1 MLKRTNPLNS
11 SSLATLFCML
21 FIVFGHVTFAQ
32 NNPTKPTPNSS
43 LQINQINT
51 TPEPPKVNASSYI
64 LMDFHSG
71 HILASSNPNLKVE
84 PASITKMMTAYVVFS
99 EIKSGNLSLDDM
111 ITVSEKAWRTG
122 GSKMF
127 IEVDKQVRVEDLIRG
142 MIVQSGNDACVALA
156 EHIAGSEEVF
166 ANMMTQHAKK
176 IGMNDSTFH
185 NATGLP
191 DEGHLVTAN
200 DVAKLGKA
208 LISEFPDLYHFYSE
222 KEFTFNKIKQHNR
235 NTLLYRDPTV
245 DGFKTGHTEAA
256 GYCLATSAMRNGMRL
271 INVIMGTESE
281 KARADETQKLI
292 NYGFR
297 FYETHK
303 LYRAGEQQVQPEI
316 WKGVEENVSLGLA
329 EDLFITIPK
338 SSYDQLKA
346 NVDIPGLLTAP
357 IQQGTQLGT
366 LNIMLNDQTVMQK
379 PLVALQTVEQSGW
392 WSRSMDGIGLWFKS
406 FGDDD

>member
-1 MLKRTNPLNS
+1 
-11 SSLATLFCML
+11 
-21 FIVFGHVTFAQ
+21 
-32 NNPTKPTPNSS
+32 
-43 LQINQINT
+43 T
-51 TPEPPKVNASSYI
+51 TPAPPQVNASSYI

-71 HILASSNPNLKVE
+71 RVLASENPHLQVE

-99 EIKSGNLSLDDM
+99 EVKSGNLSLDDM

-127 IEVDKQVRVEDLIRG
+127 IEVDKQVLVEDLIRG
-142 MIVQSGNDACVALA
+142 MIIQSGNDACVALA

-166 ANMMTQHAKK
+166 ASMMNQHAKNL
-176 IGMNDSTFH
+176 GMENSHFL

-191 DEGHLVTAN
+191 AEGHLVTAH
-200 DVAKLGKA
+200 DVALLGQA
-208 LISEFPDLYHFYSE
+208 MITEFPQLYHFYSE

-271 INVIMGTESE
+271 INVIMGTDSE

-303 LYRAGEQQVQPEI
+303 LYRAGEQQVKPEI
-316 WKGVEENVSLGLA
+316 WKGEDEDIALGLA

-338 SSYDQLKA
+338 GTYDQLEA
-346 NVDIPGLLTAP
+346 SADIPGLLTAP

-366 LNIMLNDQTVMQK
+366 FNIALNGELIMQK
-379 PLVALQTVEQSGW
+379 PLIALQTAEQAGW

>member
-1 MLKRTNPLNS
+1 MNHKHILFSLTLLIIS
-11 SSLATLFCML
+11 MSSLA
-21 FIVFGHVTFAQ
+21 
-32 NNPTKPTPNSS
+32 
-43 LQINQINT
+43 QINA
-51 TPEPPKVNASSYI
+51 TPEPPNVNASSFI
-64 LMDFHSG
+64 LMDYHSG
-71 HILASSNPNLKVE
+71 QVLAAENPHARVE

-99 EIKSGNLSLDDM
+99 EIKSGHLSLTDT

-127 IEVDKQVRVEDLIRG
+127 IEVDKQVGVEDLIRG

-166 ANMMTQHAKK
+166 ANMMNQHAKK
-176 IGMNDSTFH
+176 LGMNDSFFK

-191 DEGHLVTAN
+191 DEGHMMSAH
-200 DVAKLGKA
+200 DVAILGRA
-208 LISEFPDLYHFYSE
+208 LIAEFPDLYHIYSE

-271 INVIMGTESE
+271 INVVMGTASE
-281 KARADETQKLI
+281 KARADESQKLL

-297 FYETHK
+297 FFETHK
-303 LYRAGEQQVQPEI
+303 LFKAGEERIRPEI
-316 WKGVEENVSLGLA
+316 WKSPQEDLSVGLA

-338 SSYDQLKA
+338 GTYDELEA
-346 NVDIPGLLTAP
+346 NVDLPSLLTAP
-357 IQQGTQLGT
+357 IPNGTQLGT
-366 LNIMLNDQTVMQK
+366 LNIVLNGDVIDQK
-379 PLVALQTVEQSGW
+379 PLVALQDAPAAGW
-392 WSRSMDGIGLWFKS
+392 WTRSMDSIGLWFKS
-406 FGDDD
+406 FGDDE

>member
-1 MLKRTNPLNS
+1 MLKNT
-11 SSLATLFCML
+11 TLFKTTYPIIAL
-21 FIVFGHVTFAQ
+21 SLIFLSFAHIAVAQ
-32 NNPTKPTPNSS
+32 NNPAIPNQSSQISATP
-43 LQINQINT
+43 Q
-51 TPEPPKVNASSYI
+51 PPQVNASSYI

-71 HILASSNPNLKVE
+71 HVLASSNPDLQVE

-99 EIKSGNLSLDDM
+99 EIKSGNLSLNEM

-127 IEVDKQVRVEDLIRG
+127 IEVDKQVKVEDLIRG
-142 MIVQSGNDACVALA
+142 MIIQSGNDACVALA

-166 ANMMTQHAKK
+166 ANMMTQHAHKL
-176 IGMNDSTFH
+176 GMNNSNFL

-191 DEGHLVTAN
+191 AEGHLVTAN

-297 FYETHK
+297 FFETHK

-316 WKGVEENVSLGLA
+316 WKGAEENISLGLA

-338 SSYDQLKA
+338 GTYEQLKA

-366 LNIMLNDQTVMQK
+366 LNITLNDQAVMQK
-379 PLVALQTVEQSGW
+379 PLVALQTAEQAGW

>member
-1 MLKRTNPLNS
+1 MKKQ
-11 SSLATLFCML
+11 SLSLICFLLLLIHFT
-21 FIVFGHVTFAQ
+21 TWAQ
-32 NNPTKPTPNSS
+32 Q
-43 LQINQINT
+43 LDAI
-51 TPEPPKVNASSYI
+51 PEAPQVAASSYI
-64 LMDFHSG
+64 LLDFHSG
-71 HILASSNPNLKVE
+71 HVLASDNSHLQVE

-111 ITVSEKAWRTG
+111 VTISEKAWRTG

-127 IEVDKQVRVEDLIRG
+127 IEVDKQVKVEDLIRG
-142 MIVQSGNDACVALA
+142 MIIQSGNDACVALA

-166 ANMMTQHAKK
+166 ASMMNQHAKK
-176 IGMNDSTFH
+176 LGMNDSTFK

-191 DEGHLVTAN
+191 ADGHLVSAF
-200 DVAKLGKA
+200 DVALLGKA
-208 LISEFPDLYHFYSE
+208 LIAEFPDLYHFYSE

-271 INVIMGTESE
+271 INVVMGTSSE
-281 KARADETQKLI
+281 KARADESQKLL

-303 LYRAGEQQVQPEI
+303 LYNQGDERIKAEI
-316 WKGVEENVSLGLA
+316 WKGVDEEISLGLA

-338 SSYDQLKA
+338 GSYEKLDA
-346 NVDIPGLLTAP
+346 NVDLPNVITAP
-357 IQQGTQLGT
+357 VQQGTQLGT
-366 LNIMLNDQTVMQK
+366 LNLLLDGETIMKK
-379 PLVALQTVEQSGW
+379 PLVALQTAEAAGW
-392 WSRSMDGIGLWFKS
+392 WTRSMDSIGLWFKS
-406 FGDDD
+406 FGDD

>member
-1 MLKRTNPLNS
+1 MIKNTQI
-11 SSLATLFCML
+11 LAYIALLILSVKSM
-21 FIVFGHVTFAQ
+21 AQ
-32 NNPTKPTPNSS
+32 LDS
-43 LQINQINT
+43 
-51 TPEPPKVNASSYI
+51 TPEPPIVNASSYLLI
-64 LMDFHSG
+64 DYHSG
-71 HILASSNPNLKVE
+71 RVLASDNPHLQVE

-99 EIKSGNLSLDDM
+99 EITSGNLALEDM
-111 ITVSEKAWRTG
+111 ITISEKAWRTG

-127 IEVDKQVRVEDLIRG
+127 IEVDKQVQVEDLIRG
-142 MIVQSGNDACVALA
+142 MIIQSGNDACVALA

-166 ANMMTQHAKK
+166 ANMMNQHASQL
-176 IGMNDSTFH
+176 GMHDSSFK

-191 DEGHLVTAN
+191 AEGHLVSAH
-200 DVAKLGKA
+200 DVAILGKA
-208 LISEFPDLYHFYSE
+208 LIAEFPDLYHFYAE

-271 INVIMGTESE
+271 INVVMGTESE
-281 KARADETQKLI
+281 KARADESQKLL

-303 LYRAGEQQVQPEI
+303 LYNAGDERIKSEI
-316 WKGVEENVSLGLA
+316 WKGEEEELSIGLA
-329 EDLFITIPK
+329 EDLFISIPK
-338 SSYDQLKA
+338 GSYEKLEA
-346 NVDIPGLLTAP
+346 NVDLPNIMTAP

-366 LNIMLNDQTVMQK
+366 LNIQLNGEILAQK
-379 PLVALQTVEQSGW
+379 PLVALQTAEQAGW

-406 FGDDD
+406 FGDDE

>member
-1 MLKRTNPLNS
+1 MLNNT
-11 SSLATLFCML
+11 SLFKTIYPIIALSFL
-21 FIVFGHVTFAQ
+21 IFGFGHSALAQ
-32 NNPTKPTPNSS
+32 NNPPIPNQASQISATPQPP
-43 LQINQINT
+43 QI
-51 TPEPPKVNASSYI
+51 NASSYI

-71 HILASSNPNLKVE
+71 HVLASSNPDLQVE

-99 EIKSGNLSLDDM
+99 EIKSGNLSLNEM

-127 IEVDKQVRVEDLIRG
+127 IEVDKQVKVEDLIRG

-176 IGMNDSTFH
+176 IGMNNSYFL

-191 DEGHLVTAN
+191 AEGHLVTAN

-297 FYETHK
+297 FFETHK

-316 WKGVEENVSLGLA
+316 WKGAEENISLGLA

-338 SSYDQLKA
+338 GTYEQLKA

-366 LNIMLNDQTVMQK
+366 LNIMLNDQAVMQK
-379 PLVALQTVEQSGW
+379 PLVALQTAEQAGW

>member
-1 MLKRTNPLNS
+1 MIKNTQLITLMASLMLSFT
-11 SSLATLFCML
+11 TW
-21 FIVFGHVTFAQ
+21 AQ
-32 NNPTKPTPNSS
+32 LDS
-43 LQINQINT
+43 
-51 TPEPPKVNASSYI
+51 TPEPPKINASSYLLI
-64 LMDFHSG
+64 DYHSG
-71 HILASSNPNLKVE
+71 RVLAADNPHLQVE

-99 EIKSGNLSLDDM
+99 EIKSGNLALDDM
-111 ITVSEKAWRTG
+111 ITISEKAWRTG

-142 MIVQSGNDACVALA
+142 MIIQSGNDACVALA

-166 ANMMTQHAKK
+166 ANMMNQHANKL
-176 IGMNDSTFH
+176 GMKDSSFR

-191 DEGHLVTAN
+191 AEGHLVSAH
-200 DVAKLGKA
+200 DVATLGKA
-208 LISEFPDLYHFYSE
+208 LIAEFPDLYHFYAE

-271 INVIMGTESE
+271 INVVMGTESE
-281 KARADETQKLI
+281 KARADESQKLL

-303 LYRAGEQQVQPEI
+303 LYNAGDERIQSEI
-316 WKGVEENVSLGLA
+316 WKGEEETLSIGLA

-338 SSYDQLKA
+338 GSYEQLEA
-346 NVDIPGLLTAP
+346 NVDLPNIMTAP

-366 LNIMLNDQTVMQK
+366 LNIQLNGQVLVQK
-379 PLVALQTVEQSGW
+379 PLVALATAEQAGW

-406 FGDDD
+406 FGDDE

>member
-1 MLKRTNPLNS
+1 MQKKIKTFF
-11 SSLATLFCML
+11 TMT
-21 FIVFGHVTFAQ
+21 FIMWAGFVQAQ
-32 NNPTKPTPNSS
+32 NAIT
-43 LQINQINT
+43 T
-51 TPEPPKVNASSYI
+51 TPQAPKVNASSYI
-64 LMDFHSG
+64 LMDYHSG
-71 HILASSNPNLKVE
+71 HVLASENPHLQVE

-99 EIKSGNLSLDDM
+99 EIKSGNLALTDM

-127 IEVDKQVRVEDLIRG
+127 IEVDKQVLVEDLIRG

-166 ANMMTQHAKK
+166 ASMMNQHAKNL
-176 IGMNDSTFH
+176 GMNNSNFL

-191 DEGHLVTAN
+191 DEGHLVTAH
-200 DVAKLGKA
+200 DVAILGRA
-208 LISEFPDLYHFYSE
+208 IITDFPDLYHFYSE

-245 DGFKTGHTEAA
+245 DGFKTGHTDAA

-297 FYETHK
+297 FFETHK
-303 LYRAGEQQVQPEI
+303 LYNAGDERFRPEI
-316 WKGVEENVSLGLA
+316 WKGQKEEISLGLA
-329 EDLFITIPK
+329 SDLFITIPK
-338 SSYDQLKA
+338 GSYDQLEA
-346 NVDIPGLLTAP
+346 VVDVPGLLTAP
-357 IQQGTQLGT
+357 IQQGTQIGS
-366 LNIMLNDQTVMQK
+366 LNLSLNGQPFMQK
-379 PLVALQTVEQSGW
+379 PLVALETAEQAGW

-406 FGDDD
+406 FGDDE

>member
-1 MLKRTNPLNS
+1 MQNKNNPFL
-11 SSLATLFCML
+11 LCCLL
-21 FIVFGHVTFAQ
+21 FITSLVSAQ
-32 NNPTKPTPNSS
+32 S
-43 LQINQINT
+43 NT
-51 TPEPPKVNASSYI
+51 TPPPPQVNASSYI
-64 LMDFHSG
+64 LMDYHSG
-71 HILASSNPNLKVE
+71 RILASSNPDLQVE

-99 EIKSGNLSLDDM
+99 EIKSGNLSLNEM

-127 IEVDKQVRVEDLIRG
+127 IEVDKQVKVEDLIRG
-142 MIVQSGNDACVALA
+142 MIIQSGNDACVALA

-166 ANMMTQHAKK
+166 ASMMNQHAKK
-176 IGMNDSTFH
+176 LGMQNSTFY

-191 DEGHLVTAN
+191 AEGHLVTAN
-200 DVAKLGKA
+200 DVALLGRA
-208 LISEFPDLYHFYSE
+208 LIAEFPELYHFYAE

-303 LYRAGEQQVQPEI
+303 LYRAGEQRVSQEI
-316 WKGVEENVSLGLA
+316 WKGEEEEIPLGLA

-338 SSYDQLKA
+338 GSYDQLEA
-346 NVDIPGLLTAP
+346 NADIPGLLTAP

-366 LNIMLNDQTVMQK
+366 LNVVLNGEQVMAK
-379 PLVALQTVEQSGW
+379 PLVALQTAEQAGW